1 MRPACSVPHRIR
13 IRNAVSKSSGKLCF
27 RRRVVLHHTHSQ
39 PVAVLDQHR
48 GVVVQVEQRRGRR
61 RYLWRIRVCSRR
73 RGETQRSARCRNCG
87 AVRAGQADVLE
98 RSRRDE
104 AYTIPSTTMKPRSR
118 TCSREKTAAAGE
130 DITYQTH
137 TLTQHKNTFFETSF
151 VVLMLVRPRV

>member
-27 RRRVVLHHTHSQ
+27 RRRVVLHHTHTQ

-48 GVVVQVEQRRGRR
+48 RVVVQVEQRRG
-61 RYLWRIRVCSRR
+61 
-73 RGETQRSARCRNCG
+73 CRNCG

-104 AYTIPSTTMKPRSR
+104 AYTIPSTTMWPRAR

-137 TLTQHKNTFFETSF
+137 TLTQHTRIYFFFETSF
-151 VVLMLVRPRV
+151 VVLMLERPRVQQRAQAERFAAASEHFL